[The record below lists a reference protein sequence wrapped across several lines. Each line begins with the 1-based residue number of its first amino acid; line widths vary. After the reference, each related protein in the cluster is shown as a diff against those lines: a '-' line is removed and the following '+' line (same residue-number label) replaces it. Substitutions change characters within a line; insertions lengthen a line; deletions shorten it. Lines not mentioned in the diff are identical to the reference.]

1 VNKVCLDELLLECCV
16 GSGVVCGELFEPVC
30 PVTRSVLYIYLFI
43 GLYRLCGTE
52 EDFAVVFRY
61 DGIAFVFMYGIVSIS
76 SIA

>member
-1 VNKVCLDELLLECCV
+1 MNKVCLNELLLECRE
-16 GSGVVCGELFEPVC
+16 GGGVVCGKLFEPVC
-30 PVTRSVLYIYLFI
+30 PITGSILYIYLFM

-52 EDFAVVFRY
+52 KDFAVVFRY